1 MKSWIEFWDKEEIIS
16 DKIWIKGNILFFEN
30 SLKYIDYKPS
40 DIIMDFGSGKGFFSE
55 LLMDKVKE
63 IHLAETSKNCIEICK
78 NKFSNYD
85 HISYHHLSPEN
96 YLNFDFTNK
105 KFNKIFVISVIHY
118 FNFYSDLKVLIEQCK
133 NIIIPKNSQMIIADI
148 PIERNF
154 FKDITNIIY
163 SSIIM
168 NTFLDTLTL
177 LIKSFFGNYRR
188 TREKKKIKIFNI
200 EDLKLMLD
208 GMQLDYKII
217 KGITSARNR
226 VTIII
231 NF

>member
-16 DKIWIKGNILFFEN
+16 DNIWIKGNILFFEN

-55 LLMDKVKE
+55 LLIDKVKE

-85 HISYHHLSPEN
+85 HISYHFLSPEN
-96 YLNFDFTNK
+96 YLKFNFTNK

-163 SSIIM
+163 SSILM

-188 TREKKKIKIFNI
+188 TREKKQIKIFNI

-217 KGITSARNR
+217 KGITSTRNR
-226 VTIII
+226 ITIII